1 MTSEQFVLI
10 ALSVVS
16 AGLGWLLREMWG
28 AVKSLRSD
36 LDDLRVSIA
45 ETYIRR
51 DSLRDALEPLREQL
65 SRIEGVLT
73 HKVDKP

>member
-1 MTSEQFVLI
+1 MTLDQI
-10 ALSVVS
+10 ALLVLATLS
-16 AGLGWLLREMWG
+16 GIMGWLLREMWG
-28 AVKSLRSD
+28 AVKSLRLD
-36 LDDLRVSIA
+36 LDNLRVNIA

-65 SRIEGVLT
+65 SRIEGGMM

>member
-1 MTSEQFVLI
+1 MTTEQFALI
-10 ALSVVS
+10 ALSTLSGVM
-16 AGLGWLLREMWG
+16 GWLLREVWG

-65 SRIEGVLT
+65 SRIEGALT